1 MSLYDTSP
9 VEAVADYLEQD
20 GHLEDA
26 HLILCLVQAY
36 RQVSRAAVG
45 HRQSADR
52 KRIRA
57 SEAINDAARL
67 RRAARRVVAEA
78 DRLETE
84 GMFAPATTGDRIDEL
99 RQAAE
104 WWGEGGDR

>member
-9 VEAVADYLEQD
+9 VEAVADYLKLD

-36 RQVSRAAVG
+36 RQTCRAAVA
-45 HRQSADR
+45 HRETADR
-52 KRIRA
+52 KRVRA
-57 SEAINDAARL
+57 ALALDDAARL

-84 GMFAPATTGDRIDEL
+84 GMFAPATTGDGLEEL

>member
-26 HLILCLVQAY
+26 QLILGLVQAY
-36 RQVSRAAVG
+36 RQTCRAAVA
-45 HRQSADR
+45 HRETADR
-52 KRIRA
+52 KRVRA
-57 SEAINDAARL
+57 ADAMADAANL

-84 GMFAPATTGDRIDEL
+84 GMFAPATIGDSLDEL

-104 WWGEGGDR
+104 LWGEGGDR